1 MGEDGGD
8 LEASR
13 ALNIEEVAVG
23 RLNQSLELVNILL
36 LLSSWVKQIDLHLTL
51 RNEATA
57 KDYKI

>member
-1 MGEDGGD
+1 MGEDGGN

-36 LLSSWVKQIDLHLTL
+36 LLSNWMKQIDLHLT
-51 RNEATA
+51 
-57 KDYKI
+57 